1 MVRTAVYAYCVLANY
16 VPYATTFTNLTIS
29 MDSEVVGQYMHIPT
43 SSTAFQYDVP
53 VYVNTTLSNAQHTLT
68 LETQGTNASLI
79 LFDYAIYTYDS
90 DPIPSSSSSSPS
102 SSASSSTKPA
112 ASPSPS
118 VIPPNV
124 TPHHSNIAAIAAGAA
139 VGAIALLIA
148 TSALLFLCRKRRNRP
163 ARVVID
169 ADEEKPGP
177 AVLAGTGLEATAY
190 NPYGE
195 HHAEAAEVGS
205 STAFMAS
212 PHISTQPPSSVPS
225 SHTLPTSTS
234 GEPMPPGGMV
244 VRSPPA
250 PGSKAAQRQEE
261 IAIQV
266 RAREQELATL
276 QRRQGTIRRPES
288 SAPSSV
294 SPPSSASGGETE
306 ASMANQVE
314 LLKQEVEK
322 LQAQQRQML
331 WEMNA
336 APPPQYS

>member
-90 DPIPSSSSSSPS
+90 DPIPSSSSSS
-102 SSASSSTKPA
+102 SASSSTKPA

-124 TPHHSNIAAIAAGAA
+124 TLHHSNIAAIAAGTV

-148 TSALLFLCRKRRNRP
+148 ISALLFLCRKRRNRP

-212 PHISTQPPSSVPS
+212 PHIGAQPPSSVPS